1 MDILKIPYTTPSI
14 LVDSFCSTIK
24 NTPIYNWLMWGR
36 IAENPVITPSM
47 QTQEVMPSAK
57 NRYLNSVK
65 VLKNAVIESTVT
77 LEVGAEASY
86 TFAAAKSLTL
96 TDETVAT
103 VTLEDGVVNILGVV
117 AGSTV
122 ITVKDSNNDTIATI
136 NVTIA

>member
-1 MDILKIPYTTPSI
+1 
-14 LVDSFCSTIK
+14 
-24 NTPIYNWLMWGR
+24 
-36 IAENPVITPSM
+36 M